1 MSVSHSHDTLA
12 AVLELIVSSCAPVV
26 ETVLDEVVDKARSF
40 HLIHQASF
48 WKHPL
53 LQISNEVLAQLEAWQ
68 VILSEEHHLYQ
79 LHYFVCMLLE
89 SHEPK
94 SHLFSVLAELLAPD
108 SSQYLNHL
116 SSQLEWCLFEF
127 NSLSRSIGQEETEVD
142 VHNMSFD
149 INHDISIVAILNLK
163 DIADK
168 TVGGQ

>member
-68 VILSEEHHLYQ
+68 VILSEEHHLY
-79 LHYFVCMLLE
+79 
-89 SHEPK
+89 
-94 SHLFSVLAELLAPD
+94 
-108 SSQYLNHL
+108 
-116 SSQLEWCLFEF
+116 
-127 NSLSRSIGQEETEVD
+127 
-142 VHNMSFD
+142 
-149 INHDISIVAILNLK
+149 
-163 DIADK
+163 
-168 TVGGQ
+168 